1 MKGATLRT
9 LRQLR
14 SVVAQRHRQPRSA
27 AASASGRSE
36 QAHEERAPRARLV
49 FERPVGG
56 LAASAAH
63 PVPSPDRHTSDLN
76 FCIFGVRAGQAY
88 RFLLHWP
95 VLSWSD
101 SQRHERVFSIVDSM
115 IPYMVNI
122 ARAFWVSQVHA
133 KKGQRLAGWVST
145 VWRPVA
151 VAISRV
157 SSKSQFHQSLRHYD
171 DNGAP

>member
-1 MKGATLRT
+1 
-9 LRQLR
+9 
-14 SVVAQRHRQPRSA
+14 
-27 AASASGRSE
+27 
-36 QAHEERAPRARLV
+36 
-49 FERPVGG
+49 
-56 LAASAAH
+56 
-63 PVPSPDRHTSDLN
+63 
-76 FCIFGVRAGQAY
+76 
-88 RFLLHWP
+88 
-95 VLSWSD
+95 
-101 SQRHERVFSIVDSM
+101 M

-171 DNGAP
+171 DNGAT